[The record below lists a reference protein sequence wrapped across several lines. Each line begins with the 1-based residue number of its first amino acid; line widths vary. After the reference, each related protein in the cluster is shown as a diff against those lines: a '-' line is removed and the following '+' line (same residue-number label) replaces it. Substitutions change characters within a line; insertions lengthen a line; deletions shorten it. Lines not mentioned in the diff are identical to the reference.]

1 MVGSPRAR
9 KRMDG
14 YPSTALP
21 DFRRKL
27 EALNRGDI
35 LLYSY
40 ALKALLGTDE
50 LATSDAG
57 DEQDLPRDS

>member
-1 MVGSPRAR
+1 MATPAQRV
-9 KRMDG
+9 
-14 YPSTALP
+14 P